1 MCKRMTF
8 LNKKHIF
15 CSFSV
20 FFGENSNMY
29 ESLIVKL
36 GQYFSIKKD
45 RKRTKK
51 YDFCPKMSLFC
62 TLNIDNFSKV
72 VSVTYGEF
80 DQNYLKT

>member
-1 MCKRMTF
+1 MCKRMTH

-20 FFGENSNMY
+20 FFDENSNIY

-36 GQYFSIKKD
+36 GQYFSMKKG

-51 YDFCPKMSLFC
+51 YDFCSKMPLFC
-62 TLNIDNFSKV
+62 TLNIDNSLKV
-72 VSVTYGEF
+72 VPATYGEF